1 MNSDGDDSVNLL
13 PCVGVLLEGTLQLEV
28 VTVSDKDREHDQNTH
43 LASLCIELPL
53 PLVTCPASSPDMV
66 MTHFTNNP
74 HNK

>member
-43 LASLCIELPL
+43 LASLCI
-53 PLVTCPASSPDMV
+53 
-66 MTHFTNNP
+66 
-74 HNK
+74 